1 MSNTS
6 LQATWEPPDVLNG
19 IIVYSDVNVS
29 STSIGYFET
38 WRVQSDDP
46 LQLNITDLGEQASFP
61 LFTMHPMTRMQ
72 FEYIYKADFHDVISR
87 VCLT

>member
-6 LQATWEPPDVLNG
+6 LQATWELPDVPNG
-19 IIVYSDVNVS
+19 IIVYYDVNVS

-46 LQLNITDLGEQASFP
+46 LQLNITDLGKHTSFL
-61 LFTMHPMTRMQ
+61 LFTVHPMT
-72 FEYIYKADFHDVISR
+72 
-87 VCLT
+87 